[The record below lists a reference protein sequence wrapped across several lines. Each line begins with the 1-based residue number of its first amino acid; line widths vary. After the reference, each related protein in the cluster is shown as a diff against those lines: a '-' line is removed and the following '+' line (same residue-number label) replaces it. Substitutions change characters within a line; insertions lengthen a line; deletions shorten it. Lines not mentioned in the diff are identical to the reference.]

1 VKSFQ
6 ERLRIWVRRHVPN
19 AVPASSIHKVREEF
33 AELGEGTD
41 AWELADCVIAL
52 WAHAIVCDLDLADA
66 IERKLIQNEKR
77 KWVVQPNGTVR
88 WDRRFP
94 VEL

>member
-1 VKSFQ
+1 MGATACT
-6 ERLRIWVRRHVPN
+6 ERGSRILDSQGTRGVCGTRR
-19 AVPASSIHKVREEF
+19 A
-33 AELGEGTD
+33 D